1 MIIDA
6 HQHFW
11 KLDMPFDHGWLYEPQ
26 HAPICRDYLPS
37 DLAPLLKAA
46 GVSKSVF
53 VQTQHNLDENRWA
66 LKLADDNDF
75 IVGVVGWIDLAS
87 EQCEDQLLEFLES
100 PKFVGVRHITQG
112 EPDDDFIVRPEV
124 VRGLKVLQ
132 KHKVAF
138 DLLFFTQHLKH
149 AATLADMLPELP
161 MVVDHLSKPKIKD
174 GIIAGWRDDLKRA
187 AAHPNVYCK
196 LSGMVTEADWKNWKP
211 SDLKPY
217 VETAL
222 ESFGPERCM
231 FGSDW
236 PVCELAASYGT
247 VLNALKEVLGP
258 LSDDEYKRI
267 FSQTAI
273 DFYGLAEGC

>member
-1 MIIDA
+1 M
-6 HQHFW
+6 
-11 KLDMPFDHGWLYEPQ
+11 
-26 HAPICRDYLPS
+26 
-37 DLAPLLKAA
+37 
-46 GVSKSVF
+46 
-53 VQTQHNLDENRWA
+53 N
-66 LKLADDNDF
+66 
-75 IVGVVGWIDLAS
+75 
-87 EQCEDQLLEFLES
+87 
-100 PKFVGVRHITQG
+100 
-112 EPDDDFIVRPEV
+112 FIVRPEV

-138 DLLFFTQHLKH
+138 DLLFYTQHLKH

-161 MVVDHLSKPKIKD
+161 MVIDHLSKPKIKD
-174 GIIAGWRDDLKRA
+174 GIVAGWRDDLKRA
-187 AAHPNVYCK
+187 AAHPNVFCK

-236 PVCELAASYGT
+236 PVCELAASYGS
-247 VLNALKEVLGP
+247 VMDALKEILGA
-258 LSDDEYKRI
+258 LSDHEYKRI

-273 DFYGLAEGC
+273 DFYGLTVS

>member
-100 PKFVGVRHITQG
+100 PKFVGVRHVTQG

-124 VRGLKVLQ
+124 VRGLKFLQ

-138 DLLFFTQHLKH
+138 DLLFF
-149 AATLADMLPELP
+149 
-161 MVVDHLSKPKIKD
+161 
-174 GIIAGWRDDLKRA
+174 R
-187 AAHPNVYCK
+187 
-196 LSGMVTEADWKNWKP
+196 
-211 SDLKPY
+211 
-217 VETAL
+217 
-222 ESFGPERCM
+222 
-231 FGSDW
+231 
-236 PVCELAASYGT
+236 
-247 VLNALKEVLGP
+247 
-258 LSDDEYKRI
+258 
-267 FSQTAI
+267 
-273 DFYGLAEGC
+273 